1 MITSKDNK
9 ETGTRMLR
17 LREMLVGGLV
27 LQCLGCGGAAAQS
40 GWRMEPVPLQTR
52 WAKEV
57 SPANAWPEYPRPQL
71 VRPGWVNLNGLWDY
85 AITPKEA
92 ARPARF
98 SGRILVPYP
107 IESALSGVRQKLL
120 PTKRLWYRRSF
131 ARPATQPGERVLL
144 HFGAVDWQ
152 ATVSVNGKEMG
163 RHQGGYQAFSFDIT
177 SALETGTN
185 ELVVAVWDPTDA
197 SSEVNPAGKQV
208 LWPEGIYYTGTSG
221 IWQTVWLET
230 VPAVAIAAL
239 ELTPDV
245 GRGLV
250 RVRVRTTS
258 TGGRP
263 GEVGDYTVQA
273 VARTPARAVDS
284 VSGKPGEV
292 LQLPVPKA
300 RLWSPAD
307 PFLYDLSVRLLKEG
321 TVVDSAS
328 SYFGMRQIEV
338 KKDSAGVERIF
349 LNGQY
354 TYNLGVLD
362 QGYWPDGLYTAPTD
376 GALRFDIEAIKAM
389 GFNTIR
395 KHIKVEPARWY
406 YHADRLGMLV
416 WQDLPQP
423 KRSVAARPVFEA
435 EADANIQ
442 QLYNHP
448 SIVMWVLFNEG
459 WGAYDQE
466 RLTSWLQRRDS
477 TRLVN
482 GHSGGYI
489 LVDGNQPP
497 PGGAGPKWVAS
508 DVADIHAYPHPDI
521 APAIPGKARV
531 LGEFGG
537 VGVSIPKHQ
546 WNEVGSWGYVTTSPA
561 KLVTLYDSMTTRLKQ
576 LEAAGQSGSI
586 YTEPFDVETEENGLI
601 TYDRA
606 VLKLALDTLRAM
618 NARLVPRTD
627 GRRGARL
634 TVKTAD
640 SVYPAV
646 TYATLLEQYA
656 TGRKDPAFVRALAY
670 RAYSERDTVHA
681 PKLSVAYLASLGD
694 LTTPEELPLVRLFTQ
709 RSTDPAFG
717 LFYRQGAR
725 VDSVM
730 GEPGFAED
738 VVDDVITREEITP
751 LAYTAGQYG
760 PEPSATEPDWAGIRA
775 TIGKKYGARY
785 ADRTVARAQWLW
797 YWRKNRWPE
806 FHRHL
811 FAFVKQYGL
820 AKSRVAVNEA
830 AWTVFEHSNDQAQL
844 ATAASWMERIC
855 QQEPDDLPSMDTHAN
870 LLYKLGRKAD
880 GIALEE
886 RVVALAAAT
895 KHGDLKTFQGT
906 LAKMKRGQPTWPTP

>member
-1 MITSKDNK
+1 
-9 ETGTRMLR
+9 
-17 LREMLVGGLV
+17 MLVGVLV
-27 LQCLGCGGAAAQS
+27 LLYPGCGSAVAQS
-40 GWRMEPVPLQTR
+40 SWRMQPVPLQTR
-52 WAKEV
+52 WAKDV

-71 VRPGWVNLNGLWDY
+71 VRARWVNLNGLWDY
-85 AITPKEA
+85 AITPKEGA
-92 ARPARF
+92 KPAKF

-107 IESALSGVRQKLL
+107 IESALSGVREKLL
-120 PTKRLWYRRSF
+120 PAKRLWYRRTF
-131 ARPATQPGERVLL
+131 ARPATRSGERVLL

-152 ATVSVNGKEMG
+152 ATVSVNGKEVG
-163 RHQGGYQAFSFDIT
+163 RHQGGYQSFSFDIT
-177 SALETGTN
+177 PALKAGTN

-197 SSEVNPAGKQV
+197 ATGVNPSGKQV
-208 LWPEGIYYTGTSG
+208 LWAEGIYYTATSG

-245 GRGLV
+245 DRGVV

-258 TGGRP
+258 SDGAP
-263 GEVGDYTVQA
+263 SEASDYTVQA
-273 VARTPARAVDS
+273 VARTPERAVDS
-284 VSGKPGEV
+284 VSGKPGET
-292 LQLPVPKA
+292 LQLPVPNA

-307 PFLYDLSVRLLKEG
+307 PFLYDLSIRLLKKG

-328 SYFGMRQIEV
+328 SYFGMRKIEV

-349 LNGQY
+349 LNNKY

-362 QGYWPDGLYTAPTD
+362 QGYWPEGLYTAPTD
-376 GALRFDIEAIKAM
+376 AALRFDIEAIKTM

-406 YHADRLGMLV
+406 YHADRLGVLV

-423 KRSVAARPVFEA
+423 KRSVAARAVFEA
-435 EADANIQ
+435 EATANIQ

-466 RLTSWLQRRDS
+466 RLTTWLKQRDP

-489 LVDGNQPP
+489 LASGNQPP
-497 PGGAGPKWVAS
+497 PEGAEHKWVAS
-508 DVADIHAYPHPDI
+508 DVTDIHAYPNPDI
-521 APAIPGKARV
+521 PPTMPGKARV

-561 KLVTLYDSMTTRLKQ
+561 KLVVMYDSMTTRLKQ
-576 LEAAGQSGSI
+576 FEAAGLSGSI
-586 YTEPFDVETEENGLI
+586 YTEPFDVETEENGLL

-606 VLKLALDTLRAM
+606 VLKFALDTLRAM
-618 NARLVPRTD
+618 NARLVPPTD
-627 GRRGARL
+627 GGRAARL
-634 TVKTAD
+634 AVWTAD

-656 TGRKDPAFVRALAY
+656 KGRKDPAFVRALAY
-670 RAYSERDTVHA
+670 RAHVERDTVHA
-681 PKLSVAYLASLGD
+681 AKLTAAYLAGLRD
-694 LTTPEELPLVRLFTQ
+694 LATPEELPLVRLFTQ
-709 RSTDPAFG
+709 HSTDPAFG
-717 LFYRQGAR
+717 LFYRQGAK
-725 VDSVM
+725 VDAVM
-730 GEPGFAED
+730 GEPGYAED

-751 LAYTAGQYG
+751 LAYTPGEYG
-760 PEPSATEPDWAGIRA
+760 PEPSATEPDWAAIRA
-775 TIGKKYGARY
+775 TIRKKYDARY
-785 ADRTVARAQWLW
+785 ADRTVGRAQWLW

-820 AKSRVAVNEA
+820 ARSRVAVNEA
-830 AWTVFEHSNDQAQL
+830 AWTVFEHSNDPAQL
-844 ATAASWMERIC
+844 ATAAAWMERIR
-855 QQEPDDLPSMDTHAN
+855 QQEPDDLPSLDTYAN

-886 RVVALAAAT
+886 QAVALAAAT
-895 KHGDLKTFQGT
+895 KHGDLKTYQET
-906 LAKMKRGQPTWPTP
+906 LAKMKRGQPTWATTTVSP